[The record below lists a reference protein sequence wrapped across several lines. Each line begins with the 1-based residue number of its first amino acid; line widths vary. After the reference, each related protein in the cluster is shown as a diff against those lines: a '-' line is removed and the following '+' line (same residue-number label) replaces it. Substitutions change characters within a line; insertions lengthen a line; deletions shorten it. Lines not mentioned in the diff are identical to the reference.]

1 VIAISSTV
9 GRVGASAAAVR
20 RAALTALHRERVPSA
35 MLSIAFVGRGTIA
48 KLNRSYLKRS
58 GPTDVISFAMK
69 SPANKAVVLGD
80 VYICPEVVR
89 VNARAQRVAGREEL
103 LRVVIHGVL
112 HAMGHDHPDGERRTG
127 SAMWKKQEMILAEV
141 V

>member
-1 VIAISSTV
+1 
-9 GRVGASAAAVR
+9 VR
-20 RAALTALHRERVPSA
+20 RAVLTALHRERVPSA
-35 MLSIAFVGRGTIA
+35 MLSIAFVGRATIA

-58 GPTDVISFAMK
+58 GTTDVISFAMRNPSK
-69 SPANKAVVLGD
+69 EAGVLGD

-89 VNARAQRVAGREEL
+89 ANARAQSVAAREEL

-112 HAMGHDHPDGERRTG
+112 HALGYDHPDGERRTG

-141 V
+141 I